1 MGVVADILQ
10 WLESLAGL
18 LEVMKTAAA
27 VTMTMQSTL
36 LQVVCAGVWAWH
48 AGVEAGMRDVSRYPA
63 CVVDEGAFRTCKKR
77 SDCEKLLQDEGGDGG
92 NGDCYRH
99 PDRRTVH
106 TGICLDRREIV
117 PCFDHASCATDLK
130 CTNGV
135 CGDSEYFKA
144 LGDMQCED
152 DDLCE
157 DLLLGSQ
164 CCFDI
169 HGGVASWSNAGAGA
183 EWGKTCCDNEHS
195 PVKRPRQGLTRQEM
209 AKLDKKIMTF
219 YTPWGL
225 DQIICEGLDYQIM
238 LKLSSCQE
246 FTTSTSTTTSSST
259 TTVATRTTRTVKK
272 SKQQETSNSA
282 STIFTYFSV
291 FMEVILAVLL

>member
-1 MGVVADILQ
+1 
-10 WLESLAGL
+10 
-18 LEVMKTAAA
+18 
-27 VTMTMQSTL
+27 
-36 LQVVCAGVWAWH
+36 
-48 AGVEAGMRDVSRYPA
+48 MRDVSRYPA
-63 CVVDEGAFRTCKKR
+63 CVVDEDCMTVTQERGEDYKCFQYMCYPWNSVRNEGAFRTCKKR

-135 CGDSEYFKA
+135 CGDLEYFKA

-209 AKLDKKIMTF
+209 AKLDKKIRTY

-225 DQIICEGLDYQIM
+225 DQTICEGLDYQMM

-246 FTTSTSTTTSSST
+246 FTTSTSTTTST
-259 TTVATRTTRTVKK
+259 TTPTTIATKTNTRTIKK

-282 STIFTYFSV
+282 VTMFNYFFLFIKMV
-291 FMEVILAVLL
+291 AVMLL